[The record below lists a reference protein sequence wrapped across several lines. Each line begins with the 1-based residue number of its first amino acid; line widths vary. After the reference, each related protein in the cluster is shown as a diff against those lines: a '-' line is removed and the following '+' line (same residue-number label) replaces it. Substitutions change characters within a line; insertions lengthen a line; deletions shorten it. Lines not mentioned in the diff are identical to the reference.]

1 MRNHIRTVAHEPLVR
16 KGKPTRGHLQRATDP
31 FCNVDQ
37 IFVETLG
44 KSHCLGKTGRG
55 GDDRVAQRETR
66 LHNVP
71 VLPALR
77 SVSTIKTTI
86 SNRENW
92 KRKVPHM
99 CDVYVNVRV
108 VEEWRLILTMGD
120 FVFVCFLLVTFMCV
134 DIGIGVF
141 MFGIG
146 MVILLL
152 VGWLLLFLIARFEK
166 VMNE

>member
-1 MRNHIRTVAHEPLVR
+1 
-16 KGKPTRGHLQRATDP
+16 
-31 FCNVDQ
+31 
-37 IFVETLG
+37 
-44 KSHCLGKTGRG
+44 
-55 GDDRVAQRETR
+55 
-66 LHNVP
+66 
-71 VLPALR
+71 
-77 SVSTIKTTI
+77 
-86 SNRENW
+86 
-92 KRKVPHM
+92 M
-99 CDVYVNVRV
+99 CVVYVNVRV

-134 DIGIGVF
+134 GIGIGVF